1 VARALPFALAA
12 LLLAAPAAAE
22 TIDVRPEL
30 ALQGSTPFHAAV
42 AAHVGDT
49 VRIDLPDQT
58 GTGYAWTI
66 AIEGGVL
73 EAGRT
78 ETGPAPRPGGLTRQL
93 FTFRAVAPG
102 SSRVVL
108 VYRRPWETGS
118 PPARQVVVSV
128 DVAEREAPPAPGD
141 QP

>member
-1 VARALPFALAA
+1 VLA
-12 LLLAAPAAAE
+12 LLLAGPAAGE

-42 AAHVGDT
+42 VAHVGDT

-58 GTGYAWTI
+58 GTGYSWTTNV
-66 AIEGGVL
+66 EGDVL

-78 ETGPAPRPGGLTRQL
+78 ETGPAPRPGALTRQL

-102 SSRVVL
+102 SSRLVL
-108 VYRRPWETGS
+108 VYRRPWETGN

-128 DVAEREAPPAPGD
+128 EVAEPEQPPSPGT